1 MRLAGCLL
9 TLLCAAATADDWSRF
24 RGPDGSGLAP
34 DSAYPTEF
42 GPQKNLVWRTPT
54 RAGKSSPVFTARHI
68 FLTAY
73 ESGKLYTLCFDRAT
87 GKLLWER
94 SIERARK
101 ELINSLNEPA
111 SNTAV
116 TDGRNVY
123 AFFREYGLVSY
134 SPNGE
139 LRWRTPLGPFANT
152 EGLSASPIVVDG
164 VLVMLVEQTFGSYL
178 AGFDLANGETRW
190 KTDRDERVGYNTPV
204 TFRPRNKPAQ
214 IVAGG
219 EGRLSGYDPK
229 TGRRLWLYDGFGPV
243 ALASPVVHENQIYSF
258 GYGYDST
265 TPFEKMLGQFDK
277 NGDGRL
283 TPDEY
288 GENNLLTRVGFHTGN
303 RDGLI
308 TREEWYTAR
317 DIVKKP
323 SSMVGVAIEDGKT
336 PREIWRYERSFIGV
350 VPSPL
355 YFDCLVY
362 FVKNGGILT
371 AMDAKTGEAVKAA
384 RLPRVADNFLA
395 SPVASADGRLF
406 LASEK
411 GKVVVVRAG
420 KEWEVLAV
428 NDLNE
433 DTFATPALL
442 SGRIYVRTLEAL
454 YCFGL

>member
-9 TLLCAAATADDWSRF
+9 TVLCAAAPAEDWSRF

-34 DSAYPTEF
+34 DSAYPTEI
-42 GPQKNLVWRTPT
+42 GPAKNLVWRTPT
-54 RAGKSSPVFTARHI
+54 RSGKSSPVLTARHI

-73 ESGKLYTLCFDRAT
+73 ESGKLYTLCFDRKT

-94 SIERARK
+94 SLDRVRK

-116 TDGRNVY
+116 TDGNNVY

-134 SPNGE
+134 NPAGD
-139 LRWRTPLGPFANT
+139 LRWKTPLGPFANT
-152 EGLSASPIVVDG
+152 EGLSASPVIVDD

-178 AGFDLANGETRW
+178 AGFDLSSGETRW

-214 IVAGG
+214 VVAGG

-243 ALASPVVHENQIYSF
+243 ALASPVVHGNQIYSF

-277 NGDGRL
+277 NGDGQL

-323 SSMVGVAIEDGKT
+323 SSMVGVAIEDGQT
-336 PREIWRYERSFIGV
+336 PREIWRYERSFAGV
-350 VPSPL
+350 VPTPL
-355 YFDCLVY
+355 YFDGLVY

-371 AMDAKTGEAVKAA
+371 AMDAKTGEAAKAA

-395 SPVASADGRLF
+395 SPVATADGRII

-411 GKVVVVRAG
+411 GKIVVVRAG
-420 KEWEVLAV
+420 KDWEVLAV

-442 SGRIYVRTLEAL
+442 SGKIYIRTLEAL
-454 YCFGL
+454 YCFGR

>member
-1 MRLAGCLL
+1 MRLAGCLV
-9 TLLCAAATADDWSRF
+9 TLLCAALSAEDWSRF

-54 RAGKSSPVFTARHI
+54 RAGKSSPVFTAHHI

-134 SPNGE
+134 GPNGE
-139 LRWRTPLGPFANT
+139 LRWKTPLGPFANT
-152 EGLSASPIVVDG
+152 EGLSASPVIVDG

-243 ALASPVVHENQIYSF
+243 ALASPVAHENQIYSF

-277 NGDGRL
+277 NGDSQL

-323 SSMVGVAIEDGKT
+323 SSMVGVVIEDGKT

-355 YFDCLVY
+355 YFDGLVY

-411 GKVVVVRAG
+411 GKLVVVRAA

-442 SGRIYVRTLEAL
+442 SGRIYIRTLEAL